1 MDLDN
6 MLYKLNEIFE
16 ALGYKEEA
24 CNETLLEDIIT
35 ELDDVLDISLMIDA
49 NFGIECDYNVIEDAE
64 TVLDIVEHI
73 AGLI

>member
-35 ELDDVLDISLMIDA
+35 ELDDVLDISA

-73 AGLI
+73 AELI